1 MTETA
6 GKKNAKFVFD
16 NVIDLAGYLEYRLD
30 NPTPLK
36 IQKTL
41 YFLWAFYSAT
51 YGNIQYSTD
60 DQSEFDLQDG
70 AYPPELF
77 EPDFEAWRYGPVINK
92 VYAAYKGDK
101 IKKLNSNEIQD
112 KISTGESEKREVL
125 LFINNL
131 VDQIN
136 EVNDFGLVQRSHKDK
151 AWKDAYNENEQHC
164 KIDSNQIKQD
174 YINYIGE

>member
-1 MTETA
+1 MKVVE
-6 GKKNAKFVFD
+6 FVFD
-16 NVIDLAGYLEYRLD
+16 NVIDLAGYAKNRLE

-51 YGNIQYSTD
+51 YGNIQHSTD

-136 EVNDFGLVQRSHKDK
+136 EVNDFGLVQKAIKDS
-151 AWKDAYNENEQHC
+151 AWKDAYLADRKMNPEKIKDDYVNFLSEN
-164 KIDSNQIKQD
+164 
-174 YINYIGE
+174 

>member
-1 MTETA
+1 MKVTE
-6 GKKNAKFVFD
+6 FVFE
-16 NVIDLAGYLEYRLD
+16 NVIDLAGYAKNRLD

-70 AYPPELF
+70 AYPTELF
-77 EPDFEAWRYGPVINK
+77 EPDFEAWRYGAVINE
-92 VYAAYKGDK
+92 VYLAYKK
-101 IKKLNSNEIQD
+101 HEIKELSSEDIRK
-112 KISTGESEKREVL
+112 KISLAELEKKEIL

-131 VDQIN
+131 IAQIN
-136 EVNDFGLVQRSHKDK
+136 EVDDFGLVQKAIKDS
-151 AWKDAYNENEQHC
+151 AWKDAYVANRKMNPESIKDDYVNFLSEN
-164 KIDSNQIKQD
+164 
-174 YINYIGE
+174 